1 VKLLLRL
8 LLNNYLQL
16 KLKKNILKLNLMK
29 ESYLKELEKGR
40 LLVYG
45 VSNDETI
52 KERIK
57 LIYPEERIELGKT
70 LYTKTKT
77 AFEVQNTERIESNHA
92 TRSYNDFYDTL
103 RDKLIHIRKVG
114 RYFFKNDLE
123 LSTLLRLNKEIPT
136 AYPEW
141 KALAEDTVH
150 AILTHDAIQEKLS
163 LVNLT
168 PEVNTAYQTDLGTL
182 DELKLKA
189 EKEDGEAQQA
199 TVQKQEYYTE
209 FMAYCSDLRACLD
222 LFYEGSER
230 QKLEEL
236 GVVVK

>member
-1 VKLLLRL
+1 MIVYSGKVPS
-8 LLNNYLQL
+8 NF
-16 KLKKNILKLNLMK
+16 KLKQMK

-45 VSNDETI
+45 VSADESI

-57 LIYPEERIELGKT
+57 LIYPAERIEMGKT
-70 LYTKTKT
+70 IYAKTKT
-77 AFEVQNTERIESNHA
+77 AFGVQNTERIESSQA
-92 TRSYNDFYDTL
+92 TRVYNDFYTMIY
-103 RDKLIHIRKVG
+103 DKLIHIRKVG

-123 LSTLLRLNKEIPT
+123 LTTLLRLNKAVPT

-141 KALAEDTVH
+141 KALADDTVN
-150 AILTHDAIQEKLS
+150 AIISHESIQEKLTLAS
-163 LVNLT
+163 LT
-168 PEVNTAYQTDLGTL
+168 PEVITTMQTDLSNL

-189 EKEDGEAQQA
+189 EKEDGEAQLA
-199 TVQKQEYYTE
+199 TTQKQEYYVE

-230 QKLEEL
+230 QKLEKV
-236 GVVVK
+236 GIVVK

>member
-1 VKLLLRL
+1 
-8 LLNNYLQL
+8 
-16 KLKKNILKLNLMK
+16 MK

-45 VSNDETI
+45 VSNDATI

-70 LYTKTKT
+70 LYTNAKTS
-77 AFEVQNTERIESNHA
+77 FEAQNTERIEANQA
-92 TRSYNDFYDTL
+92 NRSFNEFYDTL
-103 RDKLIHIRKVG
+103 HGGLIQMRKVG
-114 RYFFKNDLE
+114 RYFFKNDIE
-123 LSTLLRLNKEIPT
+123 LSTLLRLNKEVPT

-141 KALAEDTVH
+141 RALAEDTVN
-150 AILTHDAIQEKLS
+150 AILTHTAIQEKLT

-168 PEVNTAYQTDLGTL
+168 PEVNAAYLADLSKL

-199 TVQKQEYYTE
+199 TVQKQENYSE
-209 FMAYCSDLRACLD
+209 FMTYCSDLRACLD

>member
-1 VKLLLRL
+1 
-8 LLNNYLQL
+8 
-16 KLKKNILKLNLMK
+16 MK

-45 VSNDETI
+45 ISADESI
-52 KERIK
+52 KECIQP
-57 LIYPEERIELGKT
+57 IYSEERIELGKS

-77 AFEVQNTERIESNHA
+77 AFELQNIEGIESSQA
-92 TRSYNDFYDTL
+92 TREFNGFYTML
-103 RDKLIHIRKVG
+103 RDKLIRIRKVG

-123 LSTLLRLNKEIPT
+123 LSTLLRLNKEVPA

-141 KALAEDTVH
+141 KALTDDTVS
-150 AILTHDAIQEKLS
+150 AIVTHEAIQEKLTLAS
-163 LVNLT
+163 LM
-168 PEVNTAYQTDLGTL
+168 PDAITALQADLVKL
-182 DELKLKA
+182 DDLKLKA

-199 TVQKQEYYTE
+199 TAQKQEYYVE

-230 QKLEEL
+230 QKLEVL
-236 GVVVK
+236 GIVVK